1 MSFLTANGALVPFYT
16 GLAHAA
22 WLTIFV
28 SVVAFA
34 IGLVIGSL
42 LFLLRANGAI
52 PFKLLVRLYISLMR
66 GTPLLVQILI
76 AYYVIPSALD
86 MDLSAVTAGILALSM
101 NTSAYISEVL
111 RGAFSSLPRGQVSAA
126 DALGMHWATKWLHV
140 ILPQVFQRSL
150 PPLTN
155 EFTILLKASS
165 LLSIISVPELS
176 ALARDVNLQ
185 SNLPLQVF
193 IASAAAYFVILFAAS
208 SISRLIEANI
218 KMRLPNAR

>member
-1 MSFLTANGALVPFYT
+1 MDFLTASGPLAPFYL
-16 GLAHAA
+16 GLVRAA
-22 WLTIFV
+22 WLTISV
-28 SVVAFA
+28 SVAAFA
-34 IGLVIGSL
+34 IGMVIGSL
-42 LFLLRANGAI
+42 LFLIRTSGAV
-52 PFKLLVRLYISLMR
+52 PFKFLVRLYVSFMR

-76 AYYVIPSALD
+76 AYYVIPSVLGI
-86 MDLSAVTAGILALSM
+86 DLSAIAAGILALSI

-111 RGAFSSLPRGQVSAA
+111 RGAFSSLPRGQAFAA
-126 DALGMHWATKWLHV
+126 DALGMHWTSKWLH
-140 ILPQVFQRSL
+140 ILLPQVFQRSL

-208 SISRLIEANI
+208 TLSRFIEANI